1 MRRLIAVIG
10 GTVFGSLLLVA
21 AVAAADPTPTPSP
34 TPSPS
39 ATAAAAHGQTVATV
53 LGLTPAQVTALRH
66 EGRSLAQIAES
77 QKVAVQSVVDALVAR
92 WSERIDARVANGALT
107 QTEATQL
114 QTQLETRAASMVSS
128 TTPGGVQGAAVG
140 AGPQNGAGNGD
151 VTRARDGSGAG
162 SGAGNG
168 AGNGIG
174 DGTCDGTGPHGAGQ
188 S

>member
-10 GTVFGSLLLVA
+10 GTVFGSFLLVA
-21 AVAAADPTPTPSP
+21 AVAAADPTP
-34 TPSPS
+34 SPS
-39 ATAAAAHGQTVATV
+39 ATAAGPNGATVASV
-53 LGLTPAQVTALRH
+53 LGLTAAEVRDLRH
-66 EGRSLAQIAES
+66 NGQSLAQIAES

-107 QTEATQL
+107 QAEATQL
-114 QTQLETRAASMVSS
+114 QTQLETRAASTVSS

-140 AGPQNGAGNGD
+140 AGPQSGAGNGD
-151 VTRARDGSGAG
+151 VTRARDGSGTG

-168 AGNGIG
+168 AGNGTG
-174 DGTCDGTGPHGAGQ
+174 DGTCDGTGPHGAGA